1 MNKLSPRTIRRAAMR
16 QTAKIVAKT
25 ISQLTTNNASAAAC
39 EASEEPT
46 VPPVPRRLSPEQLAA
61 NRANSL
67 KSTGPT
73 SSAGKAKVS
82 FNAVRT
88 AMCGRIVLLPTD
100 DAAIYQAHLDRHFAE
115 FAPVDAKEKTLVQFI
130 ADAEWRLLRIMPW
143 EASVLAV
150 ARENCA
156 HLVEDET
163 DPIKREA
170 VLQGHVFLAYRKDLN
185 NISLQE
191 RRLRNQLKQDIAELQ
206 ALQAERVQKEKQR
219 AIARLGEIDRAE
231 RLLADAK
238 KSNIPVNDLREFGF
252 DFSIAEM
259 AAYHKKNVVYHT
271 LTRGRSINF
280 DEFLTKFRAENRQTE
295 AQAA

>member
-16 QTAKIVAKT
+16 QTAKIVATT
-25 ISQLTTNNASAAAC
+25 IQQLTSANATAAAAA
-39 EASEEPT
+39 E
-46 VPPVPRRLSPEQLAA
+46 VPPAAPRRISPEQLAA

-73 SSAGKAKVS
+73 SATGKAKVS
-82 FNAVRT
+82 LNAVRT

-143 EASVLAV
+143 ESSVLAV

-170 VLQGHVFLAYRKDLN
+170 ALQGHVFLAYRKDLN

-191 RRLRNQLKQDIAELQ
+191 RRLRNQLKADIAELQ
-206 ALQAERVQKEKQR
+206 ALQAERGQKEKQR
-219 AIARLGEIDRAE
+219 ASARLEELDRAA

-238 KSNIPVNDLREFGF
+238 KSNIPVNDLHEFGF

-259 AAYHKKNVVYHT
+259 AAYHKKNAVYHN